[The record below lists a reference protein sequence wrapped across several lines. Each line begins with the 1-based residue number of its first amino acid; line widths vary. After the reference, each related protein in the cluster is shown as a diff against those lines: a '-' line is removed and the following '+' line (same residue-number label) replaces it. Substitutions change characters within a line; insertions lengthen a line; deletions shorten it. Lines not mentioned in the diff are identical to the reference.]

1 MWNAISHKKDAL
13 NGDVESH
20 VFLFSLL
27 LFYFLLTFYY
37 YLCPVKGK
45 ERKRSY
51 PELATREAEKIYYFF
66 DFLSSQSYYD

>member
-1 MWNAISHKKDAL
+1 MRLATKKTPCTGTL
-13 NGDVESH
+13 NH
-20 VFLFSLL
+20 MFFSF

-66 DFLSSQSYYD
+66 DLLSSQSYY